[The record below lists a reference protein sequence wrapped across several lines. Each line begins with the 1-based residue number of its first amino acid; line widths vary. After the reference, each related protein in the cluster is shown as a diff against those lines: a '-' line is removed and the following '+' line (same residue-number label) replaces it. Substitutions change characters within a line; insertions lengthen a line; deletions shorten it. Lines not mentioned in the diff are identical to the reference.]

1 MRARGILRATVV
13 LGSVTALF
21 VAGCAS
27 GGMAKKM
34 TADEAIEA
42 RKNLMKEQGAAFKTI
57 QDSAKAGQL
66 AAIPAAAEKLVTT
79 STHIPDLFPQG
90 SLNPN
95 TSRAKPEIWQKW
107 PEFEGNAKTLHAKAT
122 QLAATAKSGDAAA
135 TNAAVTDLGRTTCG
149 ACHNAFR
156 GPEIKK

>member
-1 MRARGILRATVV
+1 MRTRGMLHATVV
-13 LGSVTALF
+13 LGSLTLF

-42 RKNLMKEQGAAFKTI
+42 RKSLMKEQGATFKTI
-57 QDSAKAGQL
+57 QDSAKAGQF
-66 AAIPAAAEKLVTT
+66 AAIPAAAEKLVAT
-79 STHIPDLFPQG
+79 STQIPDLFPQG

-107 PEFEGNAKTLHAKAT
+107 PEFEGNAKTLNAKAK

-149 ACHNAFR
+149 ACHNTFR